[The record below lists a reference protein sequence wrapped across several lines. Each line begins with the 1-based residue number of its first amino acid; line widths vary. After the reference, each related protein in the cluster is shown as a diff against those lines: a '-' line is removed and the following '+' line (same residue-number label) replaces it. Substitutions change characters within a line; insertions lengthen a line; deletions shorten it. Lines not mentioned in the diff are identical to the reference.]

1 MEGKLNSTIYFIGQ
15 YNHMVE
21 KGTAQGIVVKEL
33 YLKLCL
39 FHFEENI
46 QLF

>member
-1 MEGKLNSTIYFIGQ
+1 
-15 YNHMVE
+15 MVE
-21 KGTAQGIVVKEL
+21 KGTAKEMVVKEL

>member
-1 MEGKLNSTIYFIGQ
+1 
-15 YNHMVE
+15 MVE
-21 KGTAQGIVVKEL
+21 KGTAQGMVVKEL